1 MSPFKRKHNLLEN
14 RQRLKPQH
22 TTKRTSGL
30 PKQTR
35 TKMQT
40 RKHNIRKNIQI
51 LPIHTNMQQMPKKK
65 QKNQRKTKLT
75 HKKLGMSALP
85 HTPPP

>member
-1 MSPFKRKHNLLEN
+1 MEN

-65 QKNQRKTKLT
+65 QKSQLENVEQYNINREEQYNILMR
-75 HKKLGMSALP
+75 G
-85 HTPPP
+85 